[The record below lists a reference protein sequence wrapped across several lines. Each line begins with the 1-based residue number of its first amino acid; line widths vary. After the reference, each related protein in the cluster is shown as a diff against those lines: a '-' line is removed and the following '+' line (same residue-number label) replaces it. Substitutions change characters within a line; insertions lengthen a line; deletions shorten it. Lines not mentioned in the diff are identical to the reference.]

1 MEEERHHMISQLK
14 RKSYVTCYRTKK
26 NMKQGII
33 RSHGRE
39 TELFTVTYLDDN
51 GHFIYVEHF
60 YHI

>member
-1 MEEERHHMISQLK
+1 MISQLK